1 MKKSIQIDKKQNMY
15 NFIKFNPRSK
25 FITPDVKFRVRPIEK
40 KTNKYLN
47 NLNSSYDVH
56 IIL

>member
-1 MKKSIQIDKKQNMY
+1 MY
-15 NFIKFNPRSK
+15 NIIKFNPRSK
-25 FITPDVKFRVRPIEK
+25 FITPDVMFRVRPIEK

-47 NLNSSYDVH
+47 NLNSSYDAH